1 VVPKEIGVRENQ
13 TNRFPDRFNLKLPAG
28 LAHALGELAARQ
40 RTTMSEVVRQTLIRE
55 VESAGV
61 SLGEPEPRV
70 P

>member
-1 VVPKEIGVRENQ
+1 MPKEVALRENQ

-28 LAHALGELAARQ
+28 LAHALGELAAKQ
-40 RTTMSEVVRQTLIRE
+40 RTTMSEVVRQALIRE

-61 SLGEPEPRV
+61 SLGAPELRV